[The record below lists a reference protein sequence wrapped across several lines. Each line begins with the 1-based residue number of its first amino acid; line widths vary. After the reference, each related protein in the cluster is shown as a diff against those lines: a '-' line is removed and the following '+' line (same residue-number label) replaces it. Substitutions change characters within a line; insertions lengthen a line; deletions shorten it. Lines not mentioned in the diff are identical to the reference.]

1 MSNYSLEVNRNHLDQ
16 TRITDL
22 PEPQLEKGQA
32 IVRVDQFAIT
42 ANNIT
47 YGVTGDMIGYCSF
60 SRPKVAGDEF
70 LSGARAR

>member
-22 PEPQLEKGQA
+22 PEPRPKKSQA
-32 IVRVDQFAIT
+32 VIRVDQFAIT

-47 YGVTGDMIGYCSF
+47 YGVAGDMIGY
-60 SRPKVAGDEF
+60 
-70 LSGARAR
+70 